1 MTGGGDRSWSQERSG
16 SQPGALES
24 SHSSPLSVPPIL
36 SSRRVKRLHPS
47 EEFVQ
52 QPLLI
57 EVNKKFHTRN
67 GSISTFFTYNYMNV
81 KIKIFENTGINI
93 IFICIVYFTNLSFRN
108 GKVDKKT
115 KLGLETSQCQPYNN
129 LFIELW
135 LIVFSPIINNFVTRI
150 CELCSFL

>member
-1 MTGGGDRSWSQERSG
+1 MAWLGGDRCGHTVDNSWVSHTVTRSPESESHSPVTGGGDRSWSQERSG

-57 EVNKKFHTRN
+57 EVNKKFHSRN
-67 GSISTFFTYNYMNV
+67 GSISTFFTYKYMNV
-81 KIKIFENTGINI
+81 KIKIFENTDINI

-108 GKVDKKT
+108 GKVDKK
-115 KLGLETSQCQPYNN
+115 N
-129 LFIELW
+129 
-135 LIVFSPIINNFVTRI
+135 
-150 CELCSFL
+150 